1 MQMSMAQRNSCL
13 FRTPSVTRAIR
24 WLKNEMEYKDEDSR
38 YTV

>member
-1 MQMSMAQRNSCL
+1 MFVAQRNSCL

-24 WLKNEMEYKDEDSR
+24 WLKNEMERMGEGSR